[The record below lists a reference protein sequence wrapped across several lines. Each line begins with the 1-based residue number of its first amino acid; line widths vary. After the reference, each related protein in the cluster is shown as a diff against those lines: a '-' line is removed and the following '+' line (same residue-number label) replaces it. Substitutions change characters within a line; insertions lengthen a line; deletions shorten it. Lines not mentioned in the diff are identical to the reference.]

1 MKQKKIILFALIFS
15 FNGIYIYANENTNE
29 NEVFT
34 TINVGEYAYTVNTN
48 QNASLE
54 SEDDQ
59 INFMITRQEFPLV
72 NRLVRFTSFT
82 PDIITFDN
90 DTNTFVIATD
100 ENGVASANV
109 KAKKSGEGIV
119 GIHVLY
125 VGTTGNTN
133 ITYDTFTKVTIKES
147 TAFQNADNIIP
158 NLVFILIFIAPIFI
172 LLLGYYKR
180 LSKEIPNT
188 EQNIIISVLLGFSNI
203 KNRFVLM
210 TIVSLSVLSIL
221 ALTIF
226 LNSILI
232 PLALTLLSLSGL
244 SLRRSRTM
252 AIVFLFLSLLNI
264 TSIIFNSIILYSGIE
279 ASTSS
284 SFLSNFVFVF
294 FLFLAIT
301 SFLSGVYIPSFILLI
316 YSQIFSLNTIGI
328 VAGLIAIFLSSV
340 LYIVQFK
347 YIKKTLPL
355 FYIINM
361 LKIGD

>member
-1 MKQKKIILFALIFS
+1 MKSKKIILFALIFL
-15 FNGIYIYANENTNE
+15 FNTIYVYSNTKEMLKATSVGEYTYTLNTNE
-29 NEVFT
+29 N
-34 TINVGEYAYTVNTN
+34 AY
-48 QNASLE
+48 LE
-54 SEDDQ
+54 SESNK

-82 PDIITFDN
+82 PDIIAFDN
-90 DTNTFVIATD
+90 DTNSFVIATD
-100 ENGVASANV
+100 ENGVASANIKV
-109 KAKKSGEGIV
+109 KKSGEGIV

-133 ITYDTFTKVTIKES
+133 ITYDTFTTVTIKEN
-147 TAFQNADNIIP
+147 TAFQNAGSIIP
-158 NLVFILIFIAPIFI
+158 NLVFVFIFIAPILV

-180 LSKEIPNT
+180 LSKDIPNL

-226 LNSILI
+226 SNSILI

-252 AIVFLFLSLLNI
+252 SIIFLFISLLSI
-264 TSIIFNSIILYSGIE
+264 TSIIFNANIFYSGIE
-279 ASTSS
+279 ASTSN
-284 SFLSNFVFVF
+284 SFLSNFIFVF

-301 SFLSGVYIPSFILLI
+301 SFLSGIYIPSFILLI
-316 YSQIFSLNTIGI
+316 YSQIFTLNTTGI
-328 VAGLIAIFLSSV
+328 IAGLIAIFISSV

>member
-1 MKQKKIILFALIFS
+1 MKQKKMILFALIFL
-15 FNGIYIYANENTNE
+15 FNGIYVYANENQ

-34 TINVGEYAYTVNTN
+34 TVNVGEYAYTLNTN
-48 QNASLE
+48 QNAFLE
-54 SEDDQ
+54 SESNQ

-82 PDIITFDN
+82 PDIIEFDN

-100 ENGVASANV
+100 ENGIASANI
-109 KAKKSGEGIV
+109 KAKKSGKGVV

-133 ITYDTFTKVTIKES
+133 ITYDTFTSVTIKEN
-147 TAFQNADNIIP
+147 TAFQSSSSIIP
-158 NLVFILIFIAPIFI
+158 NLVFILIFISPILI

-180 LSKEIPNT
+180 LSKEIPNS

-226 LNSILI
+226 SNSILI
-232 PLALTLLSLSGL
+232 PLSLTLLSLSGL

-252 AIVFLFLSLLNI
+252 AIIFLFISLLNI
-264 TSIIFNSIILYSGIE
+264 TSIIFNTIILYSGIE
-279 ASTSS
+279 PSTSS

-294 FLFLAIT
+294 FLFLAMT
-301 SFLSGVYIPSFILLI
+301 SFISGIYIPSFILLI
-316 YSQIFSLNTIGI
+316 YSQIFLLDTTGI